1 MPAIGYTFPMDIETL
16 LCEKGEVTYIDF
28 LVSLREKTAKVL
40 IADEDGVL
48 ISVSDATSAVALFND
63 EAYLRFAKELMG
75 SCKPIAVH
83 EGILVHHLL
92 EQGMKLSLSCV
103 QAAYTRKDRF
113 ALREDVVIRPL
124 KMGDLDV
131 VLAHYHHADE
141 PYIRDRLAKGV
152 MIGAEV
158 DGQLAGFMGR
168 HSEGAMGMLEILPA
182 FRRRSLGSELE
193 KAYINRLLDASITPY
208 CHVVETNE
216 ASLKLQKKLGLV
228 FSEEKV
234 HWFN

>member
-1 MPAIGYTFPMDIETL
+1 MDIETL

-40 IADEDGVL
+40 IGDEDGVL
-48 ISVSDATSAVALFND
+48 ISVSDATYAVALFNE
-63 EAYLRFAKELMG
+63 EAYLRFAKDLVG
-75 SCKPIAVH
+75 LNKPIAVH
-83 EGILVHHLL
+83 EGKLVHYFV
-92 EQGMKLSLSCV
+92 EQGMDLTLTCI
-103 QAAYTRKDRF
+103 QAVYTKEEHF
-113 ALREDVVIRPL
+113 ALNEEVLIRPL

-141 PYIRDRLAKGV
+141 LYIRERLAKGV
-152 MIGAEV
+152 MIGAELN
-158 DGQLAGFMGR
+158 GQLAGFMGR

>member
-1 MPAIGYTFPMDIETL
+1 M
-16 LCEKGEVTYIDF
+16 LCEKGEVTYADF

-48 ISVSDATSAVALFND
+48 ISVSDTTYAVALFND
-63 EAYLRFAKELMG
+63 EAYLRFAKELVG
-75 SCKPIAVH
+75 LNKPIAVH
-83 EGILVHHLL
+83 EGKLVHYLV
-92 EQGMKLSLSCV
+92 EQGMDLTLTCI
-103 QAAYTRKDRF
+103 QAVYTKEEHF
-113 ALREDVVIRPL
+113 ALNEDVLIRPL
-124 KMGDLDV
+124 KQGDLDV
-131 VLAHYHHADE
+131 VLAHYHHLADE
-141 PYIRDRLAKGV
+141 SYIRDRLAKGV

-208 CHVVETNE
+208 CHVVEANE
-216 ASLKLQKKLGLV
+216 ASLHLQRKLGLV

-234 HWFN
+234 YWIN